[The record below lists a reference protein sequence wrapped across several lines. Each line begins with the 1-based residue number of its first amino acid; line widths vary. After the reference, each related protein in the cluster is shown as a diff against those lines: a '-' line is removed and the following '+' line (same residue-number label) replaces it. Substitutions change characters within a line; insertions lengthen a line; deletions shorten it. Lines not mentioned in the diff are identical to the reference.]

1 MNREDEL
8 ISLACDRLKEPENE
22 FLNLAKTW
30 ADEISKMDSQQQ
42 IFAKKAINDV
52 LFEGRL
58 GNLHRNAVQIN
69 ITSPGS
75 RCSTPMSS
83 VSANAPSYGYGS
95 DIRGPHSSTS
105 EHAPSSYGYGSNVRD
120 PQSAYTYT
128 ASYITQQRPTTA
140 ETSFCDTPKNTSSSA
155 GSDERQQKYLS
166 QYFSTFDP
174 NE

>member
-1 MNREDEL
+1 MNRENEL
-8 ISLACDRLKEPENE
+8 ISLACDRLKEPDNE

-30 ADEISKMDSQQQ
+30 ANEIAKMDSQQQ

-52 LFEGRL
+52 IFEGRL

-69 ITSPGS
+69 VSSPGS

-95 DIRGPHSSTS
+95 DIRGPHSSIS
-105 EHAPSSYGYGSNVRD
+105 EHGSSSYGYGSNGRG

-128 ASYITQQRPTTA
+128 ASHITPQRPTTA
-140 ETSFCDTPKNTSSSA
+140 EISFCDTPQNTTS
-155 GSDERQQKYLS
+155 LS